1 MSKKLII
8 ALALVIAGIAICG
21 AVNYKRATDL
31 QAYAEANNCQW
42 SATGTMYG
50 DNRDYICR

>member
-1 MSKKLII
+1 MKKLLIVL
-8 ALALVIAGIAICG
+8 ALAIAGIAICG

-31 QAYAEANNCQW
+31 QAYAEANDCQW

-50 DNRDYICR
+50 DDRDYICR